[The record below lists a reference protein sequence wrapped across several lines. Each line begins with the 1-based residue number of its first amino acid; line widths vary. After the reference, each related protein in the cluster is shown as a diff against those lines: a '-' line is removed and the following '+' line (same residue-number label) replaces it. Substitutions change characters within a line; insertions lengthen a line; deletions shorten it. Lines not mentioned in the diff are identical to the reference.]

1 MYDKGFAL
9 AQWYGVGLRF
19 VRSRV
24 RSPAPLSYSEITSGC
39 CDLALAPYGR
49 IHVVDLTMA
58 HMILGSIVHWRHYHQ
73 TFKSMRLGGLVM
85 VQWRISNPCIYMVS
99 PLISCVYV
107 SYVRMVPLTV

>member
-1 MYDKGFAL
+1 MGGFTL

-19 VRSRV
+19 VTSRV
-24 RSPAPLSYSEITSGC
+24 RSSAPLSYSEITSGC

-58 HMILGSIVHWRHYHQ
+58 HMILDSIVHWRHYHQ

-85 VQWRISNPCIYMVS
+85 VQWRISNPCIYMVF

>member
-1 MYDKGFAL
+1 MVLKCNCIVKQNEAGMWVSKSERLGFAL

-24 RSPAPLSYSEITSGC
+24 RSPAPLSYNEITSGC

-58 HMILGSIVHWRHYHQ
+58 HMILGSIVHWRHYH
-73 TFKSMRLGGLVM
+73 
-85 VQWRISNPCIYMVS
+85 
-99 PLISCVYV
+99 
-107 SYVRMVPLTV
+107 